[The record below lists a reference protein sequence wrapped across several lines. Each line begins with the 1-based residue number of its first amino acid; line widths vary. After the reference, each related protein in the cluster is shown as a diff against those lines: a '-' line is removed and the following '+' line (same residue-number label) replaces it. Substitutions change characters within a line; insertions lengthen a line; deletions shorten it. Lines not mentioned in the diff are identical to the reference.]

1 MDHLEAEV
9 SKLKQQRKR
18 RKQEED
24 SVALG
29 NDLDCE
35 LLLLRPNKRVT
46 QTNREYTHDTSVR
59 TMSNVSNVNT
69 KAGAKKKRGRAP
81 LCRDTVPLHT
91 SQAAGCHGIELT
103 LFVNTY
109 FCVVLHCM

>member
-35 LLLLRPNKRVT
+35 LLLLRPNKRVN
-46 QTNREYTHDTSVR
+46 QTADREYTHDTSVR
-59 TMSNVSNVNT
+59 TMSNVSKTANVTT

-81 LCRDTVPLHT
+81 LCQDTVPPRT
-91 SQAAGCHGIELT
+91 SLATGW
-103 LFVNTY
+103 Y
-109 FCVVLHCM
+109 